1 MSSEVIAQMP
11 MSRERSI
18 ASLKSAFEWPL
29 TIVYPLVCLQV
40 ALLCEALSAAWEI
53 ACERFLASVGALMD
67 FQSASPRVTL
77 AANVTDERLVAR
89 MDQLMGLQV
98 SFRDKF
104 LSAIFKRA
112 DKGSLSR
119 MNPQMRLQVP
129 GLLELSQTV
138 DKRAK

>member
-1 MSSEVIAQMP
+1 
-11 MSRERSI
+11 
-18 ASLKSAFEWPL
+18 
-29 TIVYPLVCLQV
+29 
-40 ALLCEALSAAWEI
+40 
-53 ACERFLASVGALMD
+53 MD

-77 AANVTDERLVAR
+77 PANVTDERLVAR

-98 SFRDKF
+98 SFCDKF
-104 LSAIFKRA
+104 LAAIFKRA

-138 DKRAK
+138 NKRAK